1 MALQAGLRPDLRR
14 LRRGRGLMMVRRRW
28 PLTFSVGLRPEGRVK
43 KEEIKNERLI
53 KGWVTGELPS

>member
-28 PLTFSVGLRPEGRVK
+28 PLTFSVGLRPEGRVN